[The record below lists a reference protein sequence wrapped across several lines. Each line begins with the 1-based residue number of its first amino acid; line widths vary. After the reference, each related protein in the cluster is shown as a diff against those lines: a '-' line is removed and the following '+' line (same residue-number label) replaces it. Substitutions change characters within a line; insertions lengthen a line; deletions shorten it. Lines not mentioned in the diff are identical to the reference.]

1 MEDVCIYISYC
12 LKKSLLVLSVCL
24 ALSLEGS
31 EKHSDHFL

>member
-24 ALSLEGS
+24 ARILGGL
-31 EKHSDHFL
+31 